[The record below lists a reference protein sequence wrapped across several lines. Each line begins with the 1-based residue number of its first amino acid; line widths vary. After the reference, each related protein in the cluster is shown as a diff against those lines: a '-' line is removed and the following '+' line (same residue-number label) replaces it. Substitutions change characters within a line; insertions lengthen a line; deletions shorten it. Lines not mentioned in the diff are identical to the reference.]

1 MLIVVQFPMADA
13 RGLSPDPAV
22 RLSRPDWG
30 NIETFG
36 NPWFVRHF
44 GSVVDRRRPAD
55 TAWVDERFFCQAGR
69 AIALT
74 GLQGSRA
81 IRCAF
86 RRLFVADGRVVVRV
100 EVGLAT
106 KAPAGLTPAA
116 LIATAQS
123 AARLTSQ
130 VGEDGKAGPPRALIG
145 QGRRLA
151 RLYGYATTKKGN
163 AVEFGRLV
171 EPGSPMMVVELH
183 RKEPFRPPDG
193 TRRISRE
200 NAGGCDLAFLRMQ
213 TDLGSLPTWIMRRG
227 RDPALARSLRLCL
240 MRLHAEQECLEA
252 VMRLRE
258 RGTLGLEPESD
269 SSRALQGYL
278 KAATRHL
285 SKDSWGGISQTAVLE
300 AINAAEEV
308 TPPAARAGVRQ
319 ALDGITF
326 QIAEKTE
333 AFLREREAKRSQEV
347 YNVEPGGK
355 LVKDSVTFDGSNNTF
370 TNVSVV
376 NARTMRD
383 ALVSLQQAPVSDERK
398 LAIEELVKVATELV
412 NQLPD
417 EKAQADVTR
426 QVKLITSQAEE
437 EDPIEGAVRGAGQV
451 IVNVGQ
457 GVADLAGPIARAVNA
472 VLSVLKFAPIV
483 L

>member
-1 MLIVVQFPMADA
+1 
-13 RGLSPDPAV
+13 
-22 RLSRPDWG
+22 
-30 NIETFG
+30 
-36 NPWFVRHF
+36 
-44 GSVVDRRRPAD
+44 
-55 TAWVDERFFCQAGR
+55 
-69 AIALT
+69 
-74 GLQGSRA
+74 
-81 IRCAF
+81 
-86 RRLFVADGRVVVRV
+86 
-100 EVGLAT
+100 
-106 KAPAGLTPAA
+106 
-116 LIATAQS
+116 
-123 AARLTSQ
+123 
-130 VGEDGKAGPPRALIG
+130 
-145 QGRRLA
+145 
-151 RLYGYATTKKGN
+151 
-163 AVEFGRLV
+163 
-171 EPGSPMMVVELH
+171 
-183 RKEPFRPPDG
+183 
-193 TRRISRE
+193 
-200 NAGGCDLAFLRMQ
+200 
-213 TDLGSLPTWIMRRG
+213 
-227 RDPALARSLRLCL
+227 

>member
-1 MLIVVQFPMADA
+1 
-13 RGLSPDPAV
+13 
-22 RLSRPDWG
+22 
-30 NIETFG
+30 
-36 NPWFVRHF
+36 
-44 GSVVDRRRPAD
+44 
-55 TAWVDERFFCQAGR
+55 
-69 AIALT
+69 
-74 GLQGSRA
+74 
-81 IRCAF
+81 
-86 RRLFVADGRVVVRV
+86 
-100 EVGLAT
+100 
-106 KAPAGLTPAA
+106 
-116 LIATAQS
+116 
-123 AARLTSQ
+123 
-130 VGEDGKAGPPRALIG
+130 
-145 QGRRLA
+145 
-151 RLYGYATTKKGN
+151 
-163 AVEFGRLV
+163 
-171 EPGSPMMVVELH
+171 
-183 RKEPFRPPDG
+183 
-193 TRRISRE
+193 
-200 NAGGCDLAFLRMQ
+200 
-213 TDLGSLPTWIMRRG
+213 
-227 RDPALARSLRLCL
+227 
-240 MRLHAEQECLEA
+240 
-252 VMRLRE
+252 
-258 RGTLGLEPESD
+258 
-269 SSRALQGYL
+269 
-278 KAATRHL
+278 
-285 SKDSWGGISQTAVLE
+285 VLE

-451 IVNVGQ
+451 IINVGQ